1 LRLPIV
7 GIAAKMSPRAIP
19 PKVIVG
25 PIADHQVVI
34 VPKPA
39 ITLSI
44 APNNVANARAA
55 RTTSINASVACIVAI
70 YKLAAFFVVMPVIIT
85 IATAC
90 VSPNYWSSDHGRCD
104 WTNRHCHDPC
114 HVHDPGPTTLTE

>member
-55 RTTSINASVACIVAI
+55 RATPINASVARIVAI

-90 VSPNYWSSDHGRCD
+90 VSPNTGRAITVD
-104 WTNRHCHDPC
+104 AI
-114 HVHDPGPTTLTE
+114 GPIAIAIATTLAMSMTLGQRR